1 MRQGNGTVGAAAEAP
16 AGSNGS
22 AASLNSAA
30 GKRPTGKAKLS
41 VEEFRRAAVSN
52 GYTLLRVRSKGKRPV
67 AENWLQGETL
77 GQLLPVSPAAANTGI
92 CTAGLRVIDVD
103 VDDPTKVQKFL
114 KAVTPIL
121 PPGGLIRR
129 RPGSSRLALVF
140 RAAEGEPC
148 KRVVGGRHG
157 KIEVLGKGQQLVVH
171 GVHESGGELFWLAG
185 RSPATVPLAALP
197 SITEEQITK
206 VLSASGAVV
215 GLPIDSL
222 FAKDRFPPRSFNT
235 SEVTGQSDLAAG
247 ISIHHPFDDLA
258 PDQQRCVVAECLTAL
273 DNGKSDPRN
282 QWLAVLFAV
291 ADAGQR
297 GCPDARSLALEWSR
311 GGAGWTSEADF
322 DSAWDSYRA
331 NRAGGTTVGTLFHL
345 ARSAGVEVSR
355 LLDSSP
361 PEQKPTGEIRGGAL
375 PVAALPAIPTKRQW
389 LHGTDLVRG
398 AVSLIVAPGGKGKS
412 SFLTSLAL
420 ACASGRPLL
429 DSHVFGGELRV
440 LYINAE
446 DSTDEIALRV
456 RAAMA
461 HHQLID
467 AHVGGL
473 YVAGADRL
481 SLTLIKVERGTPG
494 LNPPGWQELRALVS
508 LHKPDV
514 LILDPLVAVVG
525 GATLNDNAAAAL
537 LMRELVSLAALNKLS
552 VIIAHHTS
560 KNRELGNA
568 DAAMGAASIV
578 NLARISLA
586 IEPLRNDDAT
596 KIGVAPWDVAS
607 IFRVTGTKQ
616 NLSPAAVDERWFRL
630 VSVEMPNAQ
639 PPIYPHGDKVGV
651 VELFR
656 PSLTASPFPQAMIDA
671 ALVAVGTA
679 PTPLS
684 PSPKSADYAV
694 SVIARALAPQ
704 RNGIASDIEAKAILD
719 YLHRVGRVQIG
730 PIQVNRTGRGG
741 YTRQAYTVVGPIP
754 PTVTA
759 STPPAAAVPTANRSS
774 PIAPNRK
781 QSGKP

>member
-1 MRQGNGTVGAAAEAP
+1 MCPGNGKVGAAAEA
-16 AGSNGS
+16 GSRLHGS
-22 AASLNSAA
+22 AAGLNSPTVE
-30 GKRPTGKAKLS
+30 RPTRGQNLS
-41 VEEFRRAAVSN
+41 AEDFRRAAFSN
-52 GYTLLRVRSKGKRPV
+52 GYALLRVKSRGKRPV
-67 AENWLQGETL
+67 AENWLQGELL
-77 GQLLPVSPAAANTGI
+77 GQLLPVSAAAANTGI
-92 CTAGLRVIDVD
+92 CTSGLRVIDVD
-103 VDDPTKVQKFL
+103 VDEPTKVQDFL

-121 PPGGLIRR
+121 PTGGLIRR
-129 RPGSSRLALVF
+129 RPGSPRLALVF
-140 RAAEGEPC
+140 RAAEGKPC
-148 KRVVGGRHG
+148 KLVVGGRHG
-157 KIEVLGKGQQLVVH
+157 KIEVLGKGQQLVAH
-171 GVHESGGELFWLAG
+171 GVHETGGELFWLAG
-185 RSPATVPLAALP
+185 RSPATVPVANLP
-197 SITEEQITK
+197 SMTEEQIAK
-206 VLSASGAVV
+206 VLSASRAIV
-215 GLPIDSL
+215 GLPVESQSV
-222 FAKDRFPPRSFNT
+222 KDLFPPRSFNT

-258 PDQQRCVVAECLTAL
+258 PDHQRSVVAECLTAL
-273 DNGKSDPRN
+273 DNSTSDPRN

-297 GCPDARSLALEWSR
+297 GCPNVRSLALEWSR
-311 GGAGWTSEADF
+311 RGAGWTSEADF

-345 ARSAGVEVSR
+345 ARSAGVEISS
-355 LLDSSP
+355 LLDPSP
-361 PEQKPTGEIRGGAL
+361 PEQKPTDEIPVGAL
-375 PVAALPAIPTKRQW
+375 PVASLPAIPPKRQW
-389 LHGTDLVRG
+389 LHGIDLVRG

-429 DSHVFGGELRV
+429 DSHVFGGKLRV
-440 LYINAE
+440 LHINAE
-446 DSTDEIALRV
+446 DATDEIALRV

-461 HHQLID
+461 HHQLTD
-467 AHVGGL
+467 TDVGGL

-481 SLTLIKVERGTPG
+481 SLTLIKVERGTPA

-508 LHKPDV
+508 LQKPDV

-537 LMRELVSLAALNKLS
+537 LMRELVALASRHKLA

-616 NLSPAAVDERWFRL
+616 NLSPAAADERWFRL
-630 VSVEMPNAQ
+630 VSVEVPNAQ

-651 VELFR
+651 VEVFK
-656 PSLTASPFPQAMIDA
+656 PSLTATPFPQAMIDA

-684 PSPKSADYAV
+684 PSPKSGDYAV
-694 SVIARALAPQ
+694 PVIARALAPQ

-719 YLHRVGRVQIG
+719 YLHRVGRIQIG
-730 PIQVNRTGRGG
+730 PVQVNRTGRGG
-741 YTRQAYTVVGPIP
+741 YTRQAYIVVGPVAS
-754 PTVTA
+754 TVTG
-759 STPPAAAVPTANRSS
+759 STPPTSAAPTANRSS
-774 PIAPNRK
+774 QIAPNRK